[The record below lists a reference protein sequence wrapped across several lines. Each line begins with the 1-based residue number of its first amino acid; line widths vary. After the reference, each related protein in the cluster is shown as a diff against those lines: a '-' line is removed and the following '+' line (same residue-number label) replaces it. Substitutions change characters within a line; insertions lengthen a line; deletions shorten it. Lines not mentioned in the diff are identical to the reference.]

1 MQMLY
6 LTNKGFKI
14 TMICMLKKYK
24 ENSNIDKKRLGT
36 FKNIL
41 KINIA
46 FETLEINEFLTAYW
60 PQKKQKLMTWATD
73 EWKKKSKANHIP
85 KNNFKKDVY
94 ERSVG
99 HM

>member
-1 MQMLY
+1 MLY

-24 ENSNIDKKRLGT
+24 ENSNIDKKRLGN

-46 FETLEINEFLTAYW
+46 FETLEINEFLTAY
-60 PQKKQKLMTWATD
+60 
-73 EWKKKSKANHIP
+73 
-85 KNNFKKDVY
+85 
-94 ERSVG
+94 
-99 HM
+99 